1 MLILPLQLFKG
12 CVKDEGAR
20 VTIGNGSIRE
30 ALFLELQLSNNLS
43 PEALRSHLK
52 GFIRLGDP

>member
-1 MLILPLQLFKG
+1 M
-12 CVKDEGAR
+12 KDEGAR

-52 GFIRLGDP
+52 GFIRLRDP